1 MNEWT
6 TTPGI
11 SKACFIGGII
21 AMSGAC
27 YALGLSGEASNRTV
41 RAKED
46 SVIGTNQRP
55 AFLAY
60 VERRQM
66 PSASLVERVSVGDVL
81 PQSGVTY
88 YDIPLYFGAGLYRCA
103 VIAGK
108 AAIVDP
114 RTDRVVEVI
123 E

>member
-27 YALGLSGEASNRTV
+27 YALGLPDEASNRTV

-46 SVIGTNQRP
+46 SVIWTDQRP

-60 VERRQM
+60 IERRQM

-81 PQSGVTY
+81 PQSGVSY
-88 YDIPLYFGAGLYRCA
+88 YDIPLYFGGAFIVAPSSQEKQPSLIPGQ
-103 VIAGK
+103 IASS
-108 AAIVDP
+108 
-114 RTDRVVEVI
+114 R
-123 E
+123 